1 LIVYSGSAMFA
12 PDPTLELRLHTR
24 NGLLS
29 RERDLGCVNLDSL
42 TLSNVVWVG
51 PRTVRAHLSRGETVD
66 ITLSE
71 SGRPDRQVEGGC

>member
-1 LIVYSGSAMFA
+1 MYSGSAMFA

-29 RERDLGCVNLDSL
+29 RESDLGCVKLDSG
-42 TLSNVVWVG
+42 TLSNVEWVA
-51 PRTVRAHLSRGETVD
+51 PRTVRAHLTRGKTAD